1 MMQLCLSMWSL
12 HKKYFNEGWNVLD
25 FLNFCREHDI
35 QNVELLDVF
44 WRDKETELVQ
54 VKQFLKEH
62 QMTVGAYAV
71 SNDFVNANEAL
82 RQKAEDSIKSGI
94 RTALELE
101 TKTVRVFAGDLK
113 PDYDFNNAQTYIVD
127 GFKRVAPVAESADVI
142 MALENHG
149 KLAGRGDQVR
159 TIIEQVGSANLR
171 STFDMGNFL
180 LVGQS
185 PLDAMGQLSSLIGH
199 VHVKDFLASK
209 EGKGYQAISGDYYE
223 GMACGQGEVPIEKL
237 VDQLKQTGYQDYV
250 SLEYEG
256 FGDEIS
262 GVLDSFAYLRP
273 LF

>member
-1 MMQLCLSMWSL
+1 MKLCLSMWSL
-12 HKKYFNEGWNVLD
+12 HKKYFNDGWTVLD
-25 FLNFCREHDI
+25 FLNFCAEHEI
-35 QNVELLDVF
+35 ENVELLDVF
-44 WRDKETELVQ
+44 WNDKATELVQ
-54 VKQFLKEH
+54 VNQFLKEH

-71 SNDFVNANEAL
+71 SNDFVNTDEAA
-82 RQKAEDSIKSGI
+82 RQKAQDSIKNGI
-94 RTALELE
+94 ATALELG
-101 TKTVRVFAGDLK
+101 TNTIRVFAGDIK
-113 PDYDFNNAQTYIVD
+113 PGYDFNNAEAYIVD
-127 GFKRVAPVAESADVI
+127 GFKQVAPAAEAAGVI

-159 TIIEQVGSANLR
+159 TIIEKVGSPNLR

-185 PLDAMGQLSSLIGH
+185 PLDAFAQLSPLVGH
-199 VHVKDFLASK
+199 VHVKDFLPSK

-237 VDQLKQTGYQDYV
+237 VDGLKTKGYSGYV

-256 FGDEIS
+256 FGDETD